1 MYDVLHDKQGETK
14 DTTEYVEKENPIM
27 NMSIDTLSYVL
38 KLRKRMDDL
47 ESMLQHMDAGNH
59 SSAKLNLPMG
69 RREDP
74 GNWIEVWV
82 PAKVQRELALA
93 EMLKIKTEM
102 LLSTVSAPSNADV

>member
-1 MYDVLHDKQGETK
+1 MTDETAGGE
-14 DTTEYVEKENPIM
+14 EYHQKENPIM

-47 ESMLQHMDAGNH
+47 ESMVQHMDAGNH

-74 GNWIEVWV
+74 GNWVEVWV

>member
-1 MYDVLHDKQGETK
+1 MTGFQYT
-14 DTTEYVEKENPIM
+14 EKENPIM

-47 ESMLQHMDAGNH
+47 ENTVQHMDAGNH

-74 GNWIEVWV
+74 GNWIEIWV
-82 PAKVQRELALA
+82 PPDTQKKLIRA
-93 EMLKIKTEM
+93 EMHKIRIEM
-102 LLSTVSAPSNADV
+102 LLHVGPNDQVEQADVVE

>member
-1 MYDVLHDKQGETK
+1 MTDETENGE
-14 DTTEYVEKENPIM
+14 EYRQKENPIM

-47 ESMLQHMDAGNH
+47 ENTVQHMDAGNH

-74 GNWIEVWV
+74 GNWVEVWV
-82 PAKVQRELALA
+82 PAKVQRELVLA

-102 LLSTVSAPSNADV
+102 LMSTVSEPSDLDVLISCSY

>member
-1 MYDVLHDKQGETK
+1 MTDETASGE
-14 DTTEYVEKENPIM
+14 EYHQKENPIM
-27 NMSIDTLSYVL
+27 NMSIDTLSYML

-47 ESMLQHMDAGNH
+47 ESMLQHIDAGNH

-74 GNWIEVWV
+74 GNWVEVWV

-93 EMLKIKTEM
+93 EMNKIKTEM
-102 LLSTVSAPSNADV
+102 LTSTVSAPSNADV

>member
-1 MYDVLHDKQGETK
+1 MTDETASGE
-14 DTTEYVEKENPIM
+14 EYHQKENPIM
-27 NMSIDTLSYVL
+27 NMSIDALSYML

-74 GNWIEVWV
+74 GNWVEVWV

>member
-1 MYDVLHDKQGETK
+1 MTDETASGE
-14 DTTEYVEKENPIM
+14 EYHQKENPIM

-47 ESMLQHMDAGNH
+47 ESMLQHIDAGNH